1 MARGNRD
8 RRNRKPLLEAAF
20 DATPERLKQAAN
32 EGQDPWEF
40 VDPSRIDSIQ
50 PIGLVRRFRATHL
63 DRWYKR
69 DKPEKSILTF
79 RQWYAGDWYRSTHA
93 RAGFNMS
100 VIASYG
106 ERTSCGE
113 PSYGLARTEAQAQAR
128 DLWREA
134 RSQFPKAVQGFMDRL
149 LIHDALP
156 SYGGTQRMK
165 AIRDVGEA
173 LDYLADWLKIARS

>member
-1 MARGNRD
+1 MGRGRD
-8 RRNRKPLLEAAF
+8 KKKPILKDVL
-20 DATPERLKQAAN
+20 DATAERLRQAAN
-32 EGQDPWEF
+32 EGSDPWEF

-69 DKPEKSILTF
+69 DKPDKSVLTF

-106 ERTSCGE
+106 ERTSQGE
-113 PSYGLARTEAQAQAR
+113 PNYGLARTEAQAQAR
-128 DLWREA
+128 DLWREG
-134 RSQFPKAVQGFMDRL
+134 RKQFPKHLMGFMDRL
-149 LIHDALP
+149 LIHDDLP
-156 SYGGTQRMK
+156 RYGGTQRMK
-165 AIRDVGEA
+165 NIRDIGYA
-173 LDYLADWLKIARS
+173 LDCLADWLKLARS

>member
-1 MARGNRD
+1 MGRGNT
-8 RRNRKPLLEAAF
+8 RRSRKPVLQDTL

-32 EGQDPWEF
+32 EGSDPWEF
-40 VDPSRIDSIQ
+40 VDPSRIDSVQ

-69 DKPEKSILTF
+69 DKPDKSLLTF

-106 ERTSCGE
+106 ERTSQGE

-128 DLWREA
+128 DLWREG
-134 RSQFPKAVQGFMDRL
+134 RKQFPKQIVGFMDRL
-149 LIHDALP
+149 LIHDDLP
-156 SYGGTQRMK
+156 SYGGKQRFLK
-165 AIRDVGEA
+165 VRAIGSA
-173 LDYLADWLKIARS
+173 LDDLADWLRLARS